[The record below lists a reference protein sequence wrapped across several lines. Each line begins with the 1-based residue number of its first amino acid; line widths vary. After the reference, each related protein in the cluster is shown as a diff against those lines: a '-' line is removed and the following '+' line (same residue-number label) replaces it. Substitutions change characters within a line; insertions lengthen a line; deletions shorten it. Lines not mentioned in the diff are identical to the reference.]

1 MYSRLSAVLSSGMV
15 DAAGSVVV
23 VVVEKTV
30 VVGLEESVAPHL
42 MKNDCINIPLRVAMR
57 STPRSS

>member
-1 MYSRLSAVLSSGMV
+1 MV

>member
-1 MYSRLSAVLSSGMV
+1 MV
-15 DAAGSVVV
+15 DAVGSV

-30 VVGLEESVAPHL
+30 VMGIEESVAPHL